1 MEAIKVAEGGTAELR
16 RVALPRLRNDCIIV
30 KVEAVALNPA
40 DWKHIQMAVPGATVV
55 CDYAGYVVDV
65 GLAVRSPLV
74 KGDRVAGV
82 THGNNAGN
90 IEDGCFAEYCV
101 AKDGLQM
108 RIPDDMS
115 FEQAA
120 TLGLGITTMSQG
132 LYTSLR
138 LPLPTQPAQTP
149 FPILIHGGSTATG
162 SLAIQFAKLSG
173 LTVVTTCSPHNF
185 DYVLSLG
192 ADVVYDYR
200 DPACAEKIRNSTQD
214 SLEYVFD
221 CVSEGQSPVL
231 CANSISSRG
240 GAISFLLLT
249 ASPRE
254 DVESRRTIAYSVFGE
269 EFPFGSLR
277 IPAKSDDFKFGQE
290 FWRLAE
296 VIFREGRAK
305 VHRHEVRGGGLRG
318 IFGGL
323 QDLRESKVSGMK
335 LVYVIGSRG

>member
-1 MEAIKVAEGGTAELR
+1 MEAIKVAEDGTAALR
-16 RVALPRLRNDCIIV
+16 RVPLPRLRDDCILV

-40 DWKHIQMAVPGATVV
+40 DWKHIQMAVPGATVG
-55 CDYAGYVVDV
+55 CDYAGYVVDI
-65 GLAVRSPLV
+65 GRAVTSPYV
-74 KGDRVAGV
+74 RGDRVAGV

-90 IEDGCFAEYCV
+90 TEDGCFAEYCV

-108 RIPDDMS
+108 RIPDGMS
-115 FEQAA
+115 FEEAA
-120 TLGLGITTMSQG
+120 TLGLGVTTMSQG

-138 LPLPTQPAQTP
+138 LPLPSQPARKP

-200 DPACAEKIRNSTQD
+200 DPACAEKIRHFTQD
-214 SLEYVFD
+214 SLEHVFD
-221 CVSEGQSPVL
+221 CVSEGQSPAL

-240 GAISFLLLT
+240 GVISFLLPT
-249 ASPRE
+249 ASPRD
-254 DVESRRTIAYSVFGE
+254 DVEDRRTIAYSVFGE

-277 IPAKSDDFKFGQE
+277 VPAKPQDLEFGQK
-290 FWRLAE
+290 FWRLTEA
-296 VIFREGRAK
+296 IFCEGRAK
-305 VHRHEVRGGGLRG
+305 VHRHQVRDGGLRG
-318 IFGGL
+318 ITSGL
-323 QDLRESKVSGMK
+323 RELRESKVSGMK
-335 LVYVIGSRG
+335 LVYVIDSRV

>member
-1 MEAIKVAEGGTAELR
+1 MQAIKVADGGTAELR
-16 RVALPRLRNDCIIV
+16 QVALPQLRDDCILV

-40 DWKHIQMAVPGATVV
+40 DWKHIQMAVTGATIG

-65 GLAVRSPLV
+65 GQAVRSPLV

-82 THGNNAGN
+82 THGSNAGN

-108 RIPDDMS
+108 RIPENMS
-115 FEQAA
+115 FEEAA

-138 LPLPTQPAQTP
+138 LPLPTEPTQRP
-149 FPILIHGGSTATG
+149 FPVLIHGGSTATG

-200 DPACAEKIRNSTQD
+200 DPECAEKIRRFTQD
-214 SLEYVFD
+214 SLEHVFD
-221 CVSEGQSPVL
+221 CVSEGQSPTL
-231 CANSISSRG
+231 CASSVSNRG
-240 GAISFLLLT
+240 GAISFLLPT
-249 ASPRE
+249 VSPRE

-277 IPAKSDDFKFGQE
+277 VPAKPSDFKFGQE
-290 FWRLAE
+290 FWQLTEA
-296 VIFREGRAK
+296 IFREGRVR
-305 VHRHEVRGGGLRG
+305 VHRHEVRNGGLRG
-318 IFGGL
+318 ILGGL
-323 QDLRESKVSGMK
+323 QELRENKISAMK
-335 LVYVIGSRG
+335 LVYVIGNQI